1 MDSYEQAYER
11 RSSILFLCSAKTM
24 LLYQGPVLLLM
35 NDWRV
40 SRAGNFV
47 RFRPLQNEQ
56 NFSRVYLKE
65 TL

>member
-1 MDSYEQAYER
+1 MDSYEHAYER

-47 RFRPLQNEQ
+47 RFKTNKT
-56 NFSRVYLKE
+56 SRGFI
-65 TL
+65 